1 VRVLVVNC
9 GSSSVKFQLVETDAE
24 SARAGTDRALAK
36 GLVENIGG
44 TAVLKFEVPGR
55 KPVKETAE
63 IPEHK
68 SAVDRILD
76 FVTHA
81 ENGVVRDRREV
92 AAVGHRVVHGG
103 ERFKASAL
111 ITDDVL
117 EGIEACF
124 DMAPLHNPPN
134 VRGYRAV
141 RAVLPDVP
149 QVAVFDT
156 SFHQTMPAEAYLYGL
171 PYVLYERHGIRRYGF
186 HGTSHRFVSAR
197 LAALLGRRADD
208 PGLRLVTCHL
218 GNGCSVAA
226 VRGGR
231 SVDTSMGFTPLEGLV
246 MGTRS
251 GDLDPA
257 VVLHTMEREEIGVRE
272 ANALINKHG
281 GLLGISG
288 VSNDMRALLEA
299 EDTNPRARLAVDVF
313 CYRLRKYVAAYLGV
327 LGGLD
332 GLAFAGGIGENA
344 PAIRARALAGLESL
358 GLSLDPSRNAGARG
372 SEAEISPAGANARVF
387 VVPTNEELLI
397 ARDTYAIVSAMVPY
411 GGPRR
416 VMAAP
421 ADASQATPALASQES

>member
-1 VRVLVVNC
+1 MKVLVVNC
-9 GSSSVKFQLVETDAE
+9 GSSSVKFQLVETDAT
-24 SARAGTDRALAK
+24 SAEAGTDRAIAK
-36 GLVENIGG
+36 GLVENVGG

-55 KPVKETAE
+55 KPVKETAD
-63 IPEHK
+63 ILEHK
-68 SAVDRILD
+68 IAVERILD
-76 FVTHA
+76 FLTHG
-81 ENGVVRDRREV
+81 ENGILHDRRDIG
-92 AAVGHRVVHGG
+92 AVGHRVVHGG

-134 VRGYRAV
+134 VRGYKAV
-141 RAVLPDVP
+141 KALLPDVP

-156 SFHQTMPAEAYLYGL
+156 SFHQTMPPEAYVYGL
-171 PYVLYERHGIRRYGF
+171 PYVLYERHAIRRYGF

-197 LAALLGRRADD
+197 LAALLGRTAD
-208 PGLRLVTCHL
+208 PSLRLITCHL

-226 VRGGR
+226 IRGGR
-231 SVDTSMGFTPLEGLV
+231 SIDTSMGFTPLEGLV

-251 GDLDPA
+251 GDVDPA
-257 VVLHTMEREEIGVRE
+257 ALLHAVAREEIGALEV
-272 ANALINKHG
+272 NALLNKHS

-299 EDTNPRARLAVDVF
+299 EATNPRARLAVDVF
-313 CYRLRKYVAAYLGV
+313 CYRLRKYVAAYMGI

-344 PAIRARALAGLESL
+344 PAIRARALAGLEGL
-358 GLSLDPSRNAGARG
+358 GVRVDESANAAIHGSEGEISHAGA
-372 SEAEISPAGANARVF
+372 SARVF

-397 ARDTYAIVSAMVPY
+397 ARDTCAIVS
-411 GGPRR
+411 GRI
-416 VMAAP
+416 
-421 ADASQATPALASQES
+421 E

>member
-1 VRVLVVNC
+1 
-9 GSSSVKFQLVETDAE
+9 
-24 SARAGTDRALAK
+24 
-36 GLVENIGG
+36 
-44 TAVLKFEVPGR
+44 
-55 KPVKETAE
+55 
-63 IPEHK
+63 
-68 SAVDRILD
+68 
-76 FVTHA
+76 
-81 ENGVVRDRREV
+81 
-92 AAVGHRVVHGG
+92 VVHGG

-134 VRGYRAV
+134 VRGYKAV
-141 RAVLPDVP
+141 KAVLPDVP

-156 SFHQTMPAEAYLYGL
+156 SFHQTMPPEAYVYGL
-171 PYVLYERHGIRRYGF
+171 PYVLYERYAIRRYGF

-208 PGLRLVTCHL
+208 PNLRLITCHL

-226 VRGGR
+226 IRGGR
-231 SVDTSMGFTPLEGLV
+231 SIDTSMGFTPLEGLV

-251 GDLDPA
+251 GDVDPA
-257 VVLHTMEREEIGVRE
+257 ALLHAVAREEIGAPEV
-272 ANALINKHG
+272 NALLNKHS

-299 EDTNPRARLAVDVF
+299 EATNPRARLAIDVF
-313 CYRLRKYVAAYLGV
+313 CYRLRKYVAAYMGV

-344 PAIRARALAGLESL
+344 PAIRTRALAGLEGFGVRVDESANSATL
-358 GLSLDPSRNAGARG
+358 G
-372 SEAEISPAGANARVF
+372 SEAEISVAGAIARVF

-397 ARDTYAIVSAMVPY
+397 ARDTCAIVS
-411 GGPRR
+411 GG
-416 VMAAP
+416 
-421 ADASQATPALASQES
+421 